1 MLLICVILMPIVVY
15 AQMIDLNVGYNKL
28 TLQLIPSLNKGKAH
42 VYHILAFC
50 NTGKTLYAKRDHSK
64 SVQTTPLIKNAPN
77 FDDVITFM
85 FDNEQCANYT
95 IYVWL
100 ELEND
105 QNWITWPAAYKK
117 EMIEKNIINHRIV
130 FSNYFHLTISPT
142 LEGHDIFYSIRVFCE
157 ESENAP
163 KKVPIGE
170 GSKKSA
176 ETVSNDDYTKYKFK
190 TYTKRK
196 TMVVFNSEQP
206 QCNNNTYHIKVWAMP
221 KHWLYLYPTDRPIVH
236 YVCKSKG
243 AGEKRNIY
251 FMNHF
256 QLTIEPKLPEDD
268 EHIYYV
274 EVRCYNNIK
283 MQTFK
288 TITRGSTYVVLHK
301 FSCDAYDIAAQ
312 KVPKKW
318 TLQIELFKRAIEE
331 TKGAL
336 ELNVTINNGYTF
348 IFDYDKCLNNWPAR
362 SKRITVPTF
371 KNGSTSKQKTDKEK
385 FRTFIELSDD
395 DDEND
400 NESKATKGEKE

>member
-1 MLLICVILMPIVVY
+1 
-15 AQMIDLNVGYNKL
+15 
-28 TLQLIPSLNKGKAH
+28 
-42 VYHILAFC
+42 
-50 NTGKTLYAKRDHSK
+50 
-64 SVQTTPLIKNAPN
+64 
-77 FDDVITFM
+77 M

-142 LEGHDIFYSIRVFCE
+142 LEGHDIFYSIRVFF
-157 ESENAP
+157 
-163 KKVPIGE
+163 
-170 GSKKSA
+170 
-176 ETVSNDDYTKYKFK
+176 SNDDYTKYKFK